1 VSCVAAVL
9 SMFMNNVGALALLM
23 PVAIQSAI
31 KADRSPATVLMPL
44 SFASIL
50 GGLVTLIGTPPN
62 ILIASYRQ
70 EVTGE
75 SFTMFDFTPVGGV
88 IALAGILFMLLFGWR
103 LVKVRSTDLGAN
115 LFDIDGYLF
124 ETRVTEDSPVV
135 GMSTSKF
142 QNMLRDNK
150 MDLLARISGDI
161 EFAPP
166 DGRYKIKQGDYLM
179 IQGTH
184 DDVQSMAASISSPC
198 TPPLTRRP
206 SSVIPSIPRLW
217 KSLSLQIRHLSAERL
232 PIPGSTCAIR

>member
-1 VSCVAAVL
+1 MALAALFAASLFGLVPQGEIFSGFGSPATITVVLVLIVSYGLTKSGAVEYVNRLVDPFADHPRLHIMVLSFVAAVL

-124 ETRVTEDSPVV
+124 ETRVTEDSPIV

-142 QNMLRDNK
+142 
-150 MDLLARISGDI
+150 
-161 EFAPP
+161 
-166 DGRYKIKQGDYLM
+166 
-179 IQGTH
+179 
-184 DDVQSMAASISSPC
+184 
-198 TPPLTRRP
+198 
-206 SSVIPSIPRLW
+206 
-217 KSLSLQIRHLSAERL
+217 
-232 PIPGSTCAIR
+232 